1 MLQLPYCHLLF
12 TTCKLLKCRLQSK
25 AKQFHFSSHTHVLF
39 SEYALLKHL
48 QLHLLIVT
56 FQEESEELACS
67 SAIEKKKGVIFLY
80 RQQMKSA
87 QDISVDLSI

>member
-1 MLQLPYCHLLF
+1 MCCF
-12 TTCKLLKCRLQSK
+12 RNG
-25 AKQFHFSSHTHVLF
+25 
-39 SEYALLKHL
+39 HL

-67 SAIEKKKGVIFLY
+67 STIEKKKGVTGIFLY
-80 RQQMKSA
+80 CQQMKSA